1 MQNLSAFLKC
11 VLNLNIHTNYLEI
24 LLKVDFDSKVWDE
37 AQDSAFLTS
46 SQVFQYFWSYNTLDH
61 LYSVPFQKGFVEG
74 TLPDILWQ
82 SSVLCFP
89 INI

>member
-46 SQVFQYFWSYNTLDH
+46 SQVISIFLVLQHTRSLIFSSL
-61 LYSVPFQKGFVEG
+61 PEG
-74 TLPDILWQ
+74 
-82 SSVLCFP
+82 VC
-89 INI
+89 